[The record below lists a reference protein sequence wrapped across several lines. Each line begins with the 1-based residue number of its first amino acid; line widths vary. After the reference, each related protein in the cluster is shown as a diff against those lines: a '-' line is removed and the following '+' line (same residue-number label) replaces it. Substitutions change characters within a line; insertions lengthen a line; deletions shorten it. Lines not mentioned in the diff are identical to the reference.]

1 MACVDRAG
9 NKISTLRDMKF
20 RHGFSFALALLAAG
34 ASYAQDNAQKPAT
47 NAAPAAEISAPSTPA
62 PVTIPEPTTPAA
74 NEKKIEPAPEK
85 EKTAPSAKKKV
96 SRAKKST
103 AASAPAPVPER
114 VYAPIG
120 DAVVKN
126 DNVNVRG
133 KPAFIGEVITKL
145 KKGET
150 VTLLEEIR
158 LKQPKKDEPTNWFR
172 ISLPT
177 NTPVWVHADY
187 IDEATK
193 EVKPTRLNVRTG
205 PGENFSVIARI
216 KKGDVVKQLRKVNDW
231 VEIEAPTN
239 AYAFVAAE
247 FLEKQTI
254 VPTAPAPTELV
265 VVPPTET
272 VNVPEPEAVKPATEA
287 PAVEAEKPA
296 EVPPPA
302 EKPAEVATST
312 PAPEQ
317 PAETV
322 TKRIV
327 IREGYVRKA
336 RNIQAPTYFELEG
349 IDNKKVINYLHSP
362 EEQQMDEKTK
372 KMKSV
377 PKFDLNEYV
386 GRRVMIS
393 GEEFIDRRW
402 KATPVIEIQTI
413 DLVQ

>member
-20 RHGFSFALALLAAG
+20 RIGFSLALALFG
-34 ASYAQDNAQKPAT
+34 VGVSSAQDNSAKPAT
-47 NAAPAAEISAPSTPA
+47 NAAPSPEISIPA
-62 PVTIPEPTTPAA
+62 PAPLTIPEPTAAPAAEKKAESTPAK
-74 NEKKIEPAPEK
+74 EKKAPEKKKVAKPSKPATTPATAPAPETVY
-85 EKTAPSAKKKV
+85 TA
-96 SRAKKST
+96 
-103 AASAPAPVPER
+103 
-114 VYAPIG
+114 IG
-120 DAVVKN
+120 NAVVKN
-126 DNVNVRG
+126 ENVNVRG

-193 EVKPTRLNVRTG
+193 SVKPARLNVRTG
-205 PGENFSVIARI
+205 PGENFSVIARM
-216 KKGDVVKQLRKVNDW
+216 KKGDEVKQLRKVNDW
-231 VEIEAPTN
+231 IEIEAPTN
-239 AYAFVAAE
+239 AFAFVAAE

-254 VPTAPAPTELV
+254 VPTAPAPTELA

-272 VNVPEPEAVKPATEA
+272 VNVPEPEAVKPVTEVPAQA
-287 PAVEAEKPA
+287 PEKPA
-296 EVPPPA
+296 EVPAPA
-302 EKPAEVATST
+302 EKPAEVVAPT
-312 PAPEQ
+312 PAPTEQ

-322 TKRIV
+322 VKRV
-327 IREGYVRKA
+327 VVREGYVRKA

-349 IDNKKVINYLHSP
+349 IDTKKVINYLHSP
-362 EEQQMDEKTK
+362 EDQQMDDKTK

-377 PKFDLNEYV
+377 PKFNLDEYV

-413 DLVQ
+413 DLEQ